1 MQSAFVDCI
10 FCSVSIVEINY
21 GLAYFRS
28 GNKVTQKPNFPSRIK
43 KFGQPFQRLW
53 VWAMPTKAVWLLEHN
68 GGVSP
73 LKCESNKEKHYYRD
87 YSVNA

>member
-21 GLAYFRS
+21 GLAHFRS

-53 VWAMPTKAVWLLEHN
+53 VWAMPTKAVSYHKFLIAKQL
-68 GGVSP
+68 SC
-73 LKCESNKEKHYYRD
+73 L
-87 YSVNA
+87 AT